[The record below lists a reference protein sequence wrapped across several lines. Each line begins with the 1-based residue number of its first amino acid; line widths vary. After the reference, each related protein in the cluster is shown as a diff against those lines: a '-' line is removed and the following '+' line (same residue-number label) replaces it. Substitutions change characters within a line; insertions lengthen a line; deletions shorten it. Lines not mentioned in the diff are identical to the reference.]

1 MFNILLINLQCWS
14 MLLGIYP
21 HASLIIVTF
30 PTTLINWPR
39 FVSVVVTW
47 GLCHANKDSQSPEK
61 SLKITESFRN
71 IEYNCANTDSR
82 STKLITLFVVPIPF
96 FKICYSKTLYFFQ
109 NFLVSVPWLQRFL
122 VWVVNHGNRSLLT
135 HFMPVVSF

>member
-30 PTTLINWPR
+30 PTALINWPR

-61 SLKITESFRN
+61 SLKIAESF
-71 IEYNCANTDSR
+71 
-82 STKLITLFVVPIPF
+82 
-96 FKICYSKTLYFFQ
+96 SKYWIQLRKYGQ
-109 NFLVSVPWLQRFL
+109 
-122 VWVVNHGNRSLLT
+122 
-135 HFMPVVSF
+135 SFN